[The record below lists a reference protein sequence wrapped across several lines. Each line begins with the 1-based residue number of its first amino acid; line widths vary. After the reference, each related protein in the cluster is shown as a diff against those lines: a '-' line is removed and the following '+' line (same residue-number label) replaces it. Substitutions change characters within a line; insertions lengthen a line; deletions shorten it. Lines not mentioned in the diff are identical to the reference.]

1 MFVLMRLYLGFR
13 VLRDRSP
20 LWRNRGMIETEM
32 TQRCGTSLPAC
43 QPARARA
50 RATDPLAA
58 APAAAAAAAA
68 PPPRR
73 RRPPAAVRPPPPPSV
88 LELS

>member
-32 TQRCGTSLPAC
+32 TQRCGTSLPAS
-43 QPARARA
+43 PG
-50 RATDPLAA
+50 
-58 APAAAAAAAA
+58 
-68 PPPRR
+68 
-73 RRPPAAVRPPPPPSV
+73 PSY
-88 LELS
+88 